1 MGTKINKI
9 IDTIKMDKFKNDK
22 RIIIFAVCLFIAIVL
37 WFLNALE
44 KNYTTN
50 LSYSVKYVNPPD
62 KLFLANTPPD
72 KFDLQIEAHGF
83 TLLRYKLTFP
93 FTPLKI
99 DLSDLN
105 QSMESKENPISIPG
119 DYLIR
124 QISNQVSKEISIIDI
139 SPKTISLFF
148 DSLKTRMVPVIPRV
162 TLGFKPQ
169 FNLRGLLSVEPES
182 LKISGPA
189 SIIDTIQFLYTDP
202 EVFQNLDRETE
213 KMVLVHTPSNTHISE
228 EKVRL
233 LLPVEKFT
241 EKAVTVP
248 VVLLNKPENTKIKL
262 FPPQVTVSF
271 MVGLSDYGKLSAG
284 DFTAA
289 VSYDQIVAGNTTLD
303 VYIDSKPPFIQ
314 SLKTSPGSVEYLIE
328 SE

>member
-1 MGTKINKI
+1 
-9 IDTIKMDKFKNDK
+9 
-22 RIIIFAVCLFIAIVL
+22 
-37 WFLNALE
+37 
-44 KNYTTN
+44 
-50 LSYSVKYVNPPD
+50 
-62 KLFLANTPPD
+62 
-72 KFDLQIEAHGF
+72 
-83 TLLRYKLTFP
+83 
-93 FTPLKI
+93 
-99 DLSDLN
+99 SDLN
-105 QSMESKENPISIPG
+105 QAMESKENPISIPG

-289 VSYDQIVAGNTTLD
+289 VSYDQIVAGDTTLD